1 MHIAGVAFAFPERI
15 VSNDEVVKI
24 LSDQSKDGFAGDFD
38 KAVQTVEHYLGYI
51 GSVNR
56 HWLAPGEQSFKYTE
70 RAINEA
76 LAKAGLNK
84 GDVDLLIHASVDK
97 AVLEPGMSFYIAK
110 AMGMEST
117 QCFDITEACA
127 SWTRATQVA
136 QSFLAT
142 GLFKNILI
150 VTAEYAVHE
159 GQPGHKSFKI
169 ENLSD
174 LEWSF
179 ASYTIGEG
187 STATVLSHD
196 DSKPWTYTN
205 RTFTQWADLCV
216 VPAKEDDLGTMHL
229 NDISMAGKGAL
240 RFVSY
245 GKKMQDN
252 TINDLEDMMRTNPI
266 AVHAVDLFIPHT
278 NTLTAWR
285 EIEKRLDKKIPYIFM
300 LPEYGNLVTNSVPA
314 SMAIAEKEG
323 RLKRGD
329 QVSAM
334 MTAAGMSYTCFNWVY

>member
-1 MHIAGVAFAFPERI
+1 MHIAGVAFSYPERV
-15 VSNDEVVKI
+15 VSNKEVMQIV
-24 LSDQSKDGFAGDFD
+24 SDQSKEGFSGDID
-38 KAVQTVEHYLGYI
+38 QALQTVDHYLKYI
-51 GSVNR
+51 GSANR
-56 HWLAPGEQSFKYTE
+56 RWLAEGEQSFKYTQ
-70 RAINEA
+70 RAIHAA
-76 LAKAGLNK
+76 LDQAGLNK
-84 GDVDLLIHASVDK
+84 NDVDLLIHASVDK
-97 AVLEPGMSFYIAK
+97 AVLEPGMAFYVAK
-110 AMGMEST
+110 AMGMDSV

-136 QSFLAT
+136 QSFLST

-169 ENLSD
+169 DQLSD

-187 STATVLSHD
+187 STATVLTHD
-196 DSKPWTYTN
+196 ESKPWTYTN
-205 RTFTQWADLCV
+205 RTFTQFADLCV
-216 VPAKEDDLGTMHL
+216 VPAKEDDAGTMHF
-229 NDISMAGKGAL
+229 NDVSLAGRGAL

-252 TINDLEDMMRTNPI
+252 TINDLEDMMRTNVIP
-266 AVHAVDLFIPHT
+266 VHSVDLFIPHT

-285 EIEKRLDKKIPYIFM
+285 DIEKRLDKKIPYIYM

-314 SMAIAEKEG
+314 SMATAAQDG

>member
-1 MHIAGVAFAFPERI
+1 MHIAGVACSFPDRT
-15 VSNDEVVKI
+15 VSNAEILKI
-24 LSDQSKDGFAGDFD
+24 FSDHSKEGYDGDFE
-38 KAVQTVEHYLGYI
+38 KAAQTVEHYLNYI

-56 HWLAPGEQSFKYTE
+56 RWLAKDEQGFTYTE
-70 RAINEA
+70 RAIHEA
-76 LAKAGLNK
+76 LDKAGLGKN
-84 GDVDLLIHASVDK
+84 DIDLLIHASVDK
-97 AVLEPGMSFYIAK
+97 GVLEPGMAFYVAK
-110 AMGMEST
+110 AMGMDRT
-117 QCFDITEACA
+117 QCFDVTEACG
-127 SWTRATQVA
+127 SWTRATQIA
-136 QSFLAT
+136 QSFLET

-169 ENLSD
+169 NEFSD

-179 ASYTIGEG
+179 ASYTVGEG
-187 STATVLSHD
+187 STATVLTRD
-196 DSKPWTYTN
+196 ADKPWTYTN
-205 RTFTQWADLCV
+205 RTFTQFADLCV
-216 VPAKEDDLGTMHL
+216 VPVREDDVQTMRF
-229 NDISMAGKGAL
+229 NDLSLAGKGGL
-240 RFVSY
+240 RFMSY

-266 AVHAVDLFIPHT
+266 AVDGVDLFIPHT

-285 EIEKRLDKKIPYIFM
+285 DIEKRLGKKIPYIFM

-314 SMAIAEKEG
+314 ALATAEKDG
-323 RLKRGD
+323 RLQRGH